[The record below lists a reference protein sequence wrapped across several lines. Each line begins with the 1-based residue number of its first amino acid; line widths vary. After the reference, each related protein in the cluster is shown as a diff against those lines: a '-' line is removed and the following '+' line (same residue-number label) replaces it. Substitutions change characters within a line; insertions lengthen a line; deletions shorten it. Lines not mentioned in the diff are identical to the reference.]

1 MRQVPTFHPAP
12 LGLLATA
19 VSSTIPCIT
28 STCSAFPSVHGPAE
42 GLRPAQS
49 THSRSAAPSSFSLEA
64 QRLFRSSTSGLC
76 FQNVSA
82 AFVRAYE
89 GR

>member
-12 LGLLATA
+12 L
-19 VSSTIPCIT
+19 T
-28 STCSAFPSVHGPAE
+28 STSSAFPSVHGPAE
-42 GLRPAQS
+42 GLRPAQR
-49 THSRSAAPSSFSLEA
+49 THSRSAGPSSFSLEA
-64 QRLFRSSTSGLC
+64 QRSTSGLC